1 MGFNLG
7 PTLTALE
14 NQGMTKRVYDG
25 AVSMQSGQRSLT
37 SASGADN
44 ASSNA
49 AASIKSGGRV
59 ELTIPSTSGNI
70 IRQIDYGVNL
80 DFFSPQVSPDGT
92 ITLRVRGQINEPATP
107 LPTTGVPNI
116 LSFTNSEAQSTIT
129 FKSGQTVLMSGLM
142 STNETSSTVG
152 GTHPEQHP
160 ADRRG
165 LRQAEHQPHADA
177 AAGRHHRHRRPVA
190 PARPSAPSVPGALF
204 RSWQG
209 GGVAR
214 RLPHR

>member
-152 GTHPEQHP
+152 VPILSSIPLIGAAFGKQSTNRTQTQLLVVITGTVVQ
-160 ADRRG
+160 
-165 LRQAEHQPHADA
+165 
-177 AAGRHHRHRRPVA
+177 
-190 PARPSAPSVPGALF
+190 
-204 RSWQG
+204 
-209 GGVAR
+209 
-214 RLPHR
+214 